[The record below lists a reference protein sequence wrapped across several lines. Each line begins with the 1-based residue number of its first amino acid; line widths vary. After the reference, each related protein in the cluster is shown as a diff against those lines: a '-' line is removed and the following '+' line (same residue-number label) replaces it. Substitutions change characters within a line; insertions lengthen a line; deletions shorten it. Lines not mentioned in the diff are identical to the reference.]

1 MSEIIKKTDEMANL
15 TIDLDDDVIQ
25 LLIELQFNGYSD
37 ESMSLFYEKYE
48 ENIEQAV
55 YDAVLNEGV
64 ITTLK
69 AQIEHAEEEKS
80 NVL

>member
-69 AQIEHAEEEKS
+69 AQIEHTEEEKIK
-80 NVL
+80 